1 MPARRRY
8 WRTERVP
15 PILWRSSSRKMGRQD
30 DLSSDECSSPPRN
43 YCTINQEMVK
53 HGGFSFAPDG
63 SESISV
69 TPDNASTP
77 TTDGTITQ
85 YEIMD
90 DDLLSEGIQRK
101 NKAMFHMEHLKHE
114 LTRWITTTQ
123 KHRKTRKNIYR
134 HRTNQRSSTMRRK
147 SSSPSRTPLRR
158 KRSPQK
164 RTNTCLFDGL
174 WLTNDKEVVEIKNGK
189 CPTFQTFRRD
199 FAAKTCT
206 GTNRGD
212 PGKYQGALKPDHC
225 TIIWDNG
232 EDFIKLDMK
241 RKQHN
246 GATDHKTKYTTRSRS
261 TSHHHTRMQ

>member
-1 MPARRRY
+1 MPTLNGIRFEVVILRLVIATWLKPITNDIEGCPIGTDTGRRQQQGMPARRRY

-30 DLSSDECSSPPRN
+30 ELSSDECSSPPRN

-77 TTDGTITQ
+77 TTDGTTTQ

-114 LTRWITTTQ
+114 LTRWITTIQ
-123 KHRKTRKNIYR
+123 KHRKIKKNKYR
-134 HRTNQRSSTMRRK
+134 HRTIQRSLIMRRK
-147 SSSPSRTPLRR
+147 SITPSRTPLRR
-158 KRSPQK
+158 KRSPQT
-164 RTNTCLFDGL
+164 RTNTCLS
-174 WLTNDKEVVEIKNGK
+174 
-189 CPTFQTFRRD
+189 Q
-199 FAAKTCT
+199 
-206 GTNRGD
+206 
-212 PGKYQGALKPDHC
+212 
-225 TIIWDNG
+225 
-232 EDFIKLDMK
+232 
-241 RKQHN
+241 
-246 GATDHKTKYTTRSRS
+246 
-261 TSHHHTRMQ
+261 